1 MTWDKYQQYTD
12 IYEEFTNAYPLASP
26 GDNVTAFKDGID
38 VHVATA
44 AKIFKVSIEEVTK
57 EQRNV
62 GKTMNFATLY
72 GQGPRA
78 LSQQL
83 GVDFATAKTYIEEYF
98 AGFPKVKLWMQQTL
112 EFGYK
117 NGYVETLWGR
127 RRYIP
132 ELAVQNQM
140 IKAAGERMAI
150 NMPVQ
155 GTSADMIKKAMV
167 EIDRELANIVIP
179 AKAGIQK
186 TGYRIKSGMTDSC
199 NLILQIHDELLF
211 ECDSKV
217 IKEIGKMVKEKMEE
231 ALKLDVPIVVD
242 LKVGPNWGE
251 MEPLIVW

>member
-1 MTWDKYQQYTD
+1 MIPVFLEYRQLYKLVSTYIDALPKSVGEDGRVHSTFNV
-12 IYEEFTNAYPLASP
+12 EGSATGRLSSTNPNLQNIPIRSEIGGEIRKAFVATKGKILLKADYSQIELRIMAHLSKDPNL
-26 GDNVTAFKDGID
+26 TKAFKDGID

-117 NGYVETLWGR
+117 NGYVETLWG
-127 RRYIP
+127 
-132 ELAVQNQM
+132 
-140 IKAAGERMAI
+140 GEDI
-150 NMPVQ
+150 FQ
-155 GTSADMIKKAMV
+155 SW
-167 EIDRELANIVIP
+167 LY
-179 AKAGIQK
+179 K
-186 TGYRIKSGMTDSC
+186 TK
-199 NLILQIHDELLF
+199 
-211 ECDSKV
+211 
-217 IKEIGKMVKEKMEE
+217 
-231 ALKLDVPIVVD
+231 
-242 LKVGPNWGE
+242 
-251 MEPLIVW
+251 